1 MSDLSCFMQ
10 FGGME
15 GRRALRSLERFGAEV
30 VPLLESELGSATGS
44 PRSAVPRAASG

>member
-1 MSDLSCFMQ
+1 
-10 FGGME
+10 ME

-30 VPLLESELGSATGS
+30 VPLLESELGSVITGS